1 MKNINKISCII
12 TVGKNFHYLK
22 EAVYSLLN
30 QSYKNIEIII
40 INDGDYNQVKDIIR
54 SIDSKKILLYNSSY
68 IGRGK
73 ALNLGIKKASG
84 NYISILDS
92 DDIFHTKKLEIQ
104 LKYSEKYDIVCTRF
118 STNYKKFNNQIF
130 KDKDIQTNI
139 INKRQFIFRN
149 PVCHSSVLI
158 NKNIF
163 DKFLY
168 DENRANL
175 YDYELWIR
183 INYHNKIF
191 LKIEEDLTFKRIHK
205 NQQYENKKRIF
216 YIYSTFLLKISAFK
230 KFKQNNLDLIIIII
244 TTLYSVIPQKIR
256 SIIMGKI

>member
-1 MKNINKISCII
+1 MININKISCII
-12 TVGKNFHYLK
+12 TVGKNFQYLK

-40 INDGDYNQVKDIIR
+40 INDGNYNEVKDIIN
-54 SIDSKKILLYNSSY
+54 SIDSKKIFLYNSFY

-73 ALNLGIKKASG
+73 ALNLGVKKASG
-84 NYISILDS
+84 NLISILDS
-92 DDIFHTKKLEIQ
+92 DDISHAQKLEMQ
-104 LKYSEKYDIVCTRF
+104 LKYSDKYDLVCTGF
-118 STNYKKFNNQIF
+118 STNYKKFNNKIF
-130 KDKDIQTNI
+130 KDTDIQTNI
-139 INKRQFIFRN
+139 ISKRQFIFRN

-158 NKNIF
+158 KKNIL

-183 INYHNKIF
+183 INYHNKTF

-205 NQQYENKKRIF
+205 NQQYENKKRLF
-216 YIYSTFLLKISAFK
+216 YIYSTFLLKISAYK
-230 KFKQNNLDLIIIII
+230 KFKQNYLDLIIIII
-244 TTLYSVIPQKIR
+244 TTLYSIIPQKIR